1 MDSVHKEILSPKR
14 EKKMRVYK
22 GYPPILFGSQLYTHI
37 PKLRIFLKKQN
48 KTKQNFSNIERE
60 REGEGESFYM

>member
-37 PKLRIFLKKQN
+37 PKLHIFLKK
-48 KTKQNFSNIERE
+48 KKKYSSNIKRE